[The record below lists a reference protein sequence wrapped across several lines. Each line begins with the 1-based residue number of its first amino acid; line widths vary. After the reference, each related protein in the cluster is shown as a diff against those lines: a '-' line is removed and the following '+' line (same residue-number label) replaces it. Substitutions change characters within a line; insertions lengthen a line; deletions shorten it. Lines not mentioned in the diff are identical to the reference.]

1 MRLANVAG
9 AVKSENAMKLFGQM
23 YGEHRAKANA
33 ARYEMVAEGFVKT
46 FGDKEFD
53 FFTSPGRTEIGGNHT
68 DHNHGKVLA
77 GSVHLD

>member
-46 FGDKEFD
+46 FGYKEFE
-53 FFTSPGRTEIGGNHT
+53 FFTSP
-68 DHNHGKVLA
+68 
-77 GSVHLD
+77 